1 MRNEV
6 SGENSSEWRD
16 VGPVQDFSEYNGR
29 DASDDLIGFV
39 EFEVTSPGL
48 YTVRC
53 DGGIWV
59 KSMCLSH
66 FAAAL
71 GEDQCWAFR
80 VFLHRDKKTDYEV
93 SEVIVCVCVCV
104 CVSQ

>member
-1 MRNEV
+1 MRSEITAD
-6 SGENSSEWRD
+6 GSSEWRD
-16 VGPVQDFSEYNGR
+16 VGPVQDFVEYSNR
-29 DASDDLIGFV
+29 DTSDDLIGFV
-39 EFEVTSPGL
+39 ELDVVDAAL

-93 SEVIVCVCVCV
+93 TLKVHA
-104 CVSQ
+104 